1 MKSSPLRFCALI
13 AAAVCA
19 VPVSESKAALLAFEP
34 FDYAAVTGLDQN
46 GDGKKDL
53 MGLAGGLG
61 WGNAWTETTGTA
73 TVLTDYPLDF
83 VKSSSL
89 AYPSTPPEFGSGG
102 SLELFG
108 FTASGKPT
116 QISSTLSR
124 GFADPIS
131 LDAGSEVW
139 FSVLLRKDAENPAS
153 GGGTRPTDQFSLQL
167 MGSKGDPIVSI
178 LDSVEDA
185 FYTLDSA
192 FIASPVVALQG
203 RGPVLGRTDFLVAK
217 LSLEVGKSR
226 LEFFLNPSLDV
237 VFPTVPDLTV
247 AISDAAMLQ
256 DLVGI
261 DIKTDGSSRMVW
273 TLDEIRVGE
282 SYADVVPEPSSFL
295 LIGCG
300 MALFGSARLRR
311 SRASQN

>member
-1 MKSSPLRFCALI
+1 MKLSPLRLYALI

-19 VPVSESKAALLAFEP
+19 APVLESKAALLVYEP
-34 FDYAAVTGLDQN
+34 FDYTATPGLDQN

-53 MGLAGGLG
+53 MGLGGGLG
-61 WGNAWTETTGTA
+61 WANAWTETTGTA

-83 VKSSSL
+83 IKSSPL
-89 AYPSTPPEFGSGG
+89 DHPSGDLRFGSGG

-108 FTASGKPT
+108 FTATGKPT

-124 GFADPIS
+124 GFEDPIS

-139 FSVLLRKDAENPAS
+139 FSVLLRKDAENPAP

-167 MGSKGDPIVSI
+167 IDSAGLTMVSLFDSGD
-178 LDSVEDA
+178 DA
-185 FYTLDSA
+185 FYSLQSDRIS
-192 FIASPVVALQG
+192 SPLATLQG
-203 RGPVLGRTDFLVAK
+203 RGPALGRTDFLVAK

-226 LEFFLNPSLDV
+226 LEFFLNPSLEL
-237 VFPTVPDLTV
+237 VFPTVPDLT
-247 AISDAAMLQ
+247 ISINDAAMLQ
-256 DLVGI
+256 DLVGM
-261 DIKTDGSSRMVW
+261 DIRTDGSSRMVW

-282 SYADVVPEPSSFL
+282 SYADVVPEPSSL
-295 LIGCG
+295 LLTGLG
-300 MALFGSARLRR
+300 MAMFGGARLRR